1 MSAKTDFL
9 CRVVFKDNKMAAPD
23 AETLQGLRE
32 AMRHYTGVDNELR
45 NLNTRMYT
53 LRREREVAKD
63 NMVNIIQNPAF
74 ATIQRLQTADGAAA
88 FKLVRPNESYK
99 AWTLPQGTL
108 RDYLIEFLGNEQG
121 TRCYQQIVTRHRE
134 TLKITEYNI
143 VRTD

>member
-1 MSAKTDFL
+1 
-9 CRVVFKDNKMAAPD
+9 MAAPN

-32 AMRHYTGVDNELR
+32 AMQHYKEVDNRLCD
-45 NLNTRMYT
+45 LNTTVYA
-53 LRREREVAKD
+53 LRRERDAVKE

-74 ATIQRLQTADGAAA
+74 AAIQRLQTADGAAA
-88 FKLVRPNESYK
+88 FKIVRPNESYK

-108 RDYLIEFLGNEQG
+108 HGYLIEFLGNEQG
-121 TRCYQQIVTRHRE
+121 TLCYQQIVARHRE